1 MVKKRGYR
9 VELAE
14 IEAALYRHPQVK
26 EAAVVALGDEE
37 NGVRIRAF
45 LSFREGKPSI
55 IQLKQFCAAHLLDY
69 MIPDQFAI
77 LEDLPKTST
86 DKTDY
91 QALKEMP

>member
-1 MVKKRGYR
+1 
-9 VELAE
+9 
-14 IEAALYRHPQVK
+14 
-26 EAAVVALGDEE
+26 
-37 NGVRIRAF
+37 
-45 LSFREGKPSI
+45 
-55 IQLKQFCAAHLLDY
+55 